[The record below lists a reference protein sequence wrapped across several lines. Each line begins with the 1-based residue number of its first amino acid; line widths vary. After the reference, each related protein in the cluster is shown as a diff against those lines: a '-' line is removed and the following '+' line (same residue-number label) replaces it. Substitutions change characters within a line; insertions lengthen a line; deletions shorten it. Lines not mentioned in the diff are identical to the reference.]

1 MVWRTGLACVIA
13 GLLLATAPGTAR
25 ADELARLNALILRDP
40 TNIRLNFEYAR
51 EAERTGELKWALVGY
66 ERILVND
73 PTNEEALSGLERVR
87 RKLQPDITQF
97 IVEFGAAWESNPF
110 YVPTGARGEWEF
122 FARLLIRDERRL
134 GDVRWRTVTTAVGE
148 VHRDNGDLNYGYFGM
163 MTGPIL
169 DLPRSDIAIHPAIG
183 GGVSYFSQHPYYR
196 EAIAAVTF
204 EGFLE
209 GAFQSVRVRGAFR
222 DYDNFFPSTQ
232 GFYGDVVGK
241 FARPNVFVENDI
253 VILSPWARLSGI
265 GGSGINVNF
274 DEVQVGRYF
283 EYGGSIGYY
292 RRVLEW
298 LTLAADFVVFQRL
311 YAVQMNL
318 VDGTELRRRDLMLS
332 PGVIIILHNLIREQA
347 DFRIDYHYQHNDS
360 NDPTRPYINHL
371 FTAASVVRF

>member
-1 MVWRTGLACVIA
+1 
-13 GLLLATAPGTAR
+13 
-25 ADELARLNALILRDP
+25 
-40 TNIRLNFEYAR
+40 
-51 EAERTGELKWALVGY
+51 
-66 ERILVND
+66 
-73 PTNEEALSGLERVR
+73 
-87 RKLQPDITQF
+87 
-97 IVEFGAAWESNPF
+97 
-110 YVPTGARGEWEF
+110 
-122 FARLLIRDERRL
+122 
-134 GDVRWRTVTTAVGE
+134 
-148 VHRDNGDLNYGYFGM
+148 
-163 MTGPIL
+163 
-169 DLPRSDIAIHPAIG
+169 
-183 GGVSYFSQHPYYR
+183 
-196 EAIAAVTF
+196 
-204 EGFLE
+204 FLE

-265 GGSGINVNF
+265 GGTGINVNF

-371 FTAASVVRF
+371 FTTASIVRF